1 MTGVTIK
8 NERNAIC
15 LGNVTVTINLELG
28 EQERLQCVEA
38 GFATMEEYLYSLLAK
53 DRDRLAILRGLS
65 DVEAGRMR
73 PFDEF
78 DAEFRKKH
86 GIKLD

>member
-1 MTGVTIK
+1 MNKIFV
-8 NERNAIC
+8 RD
-15 LGNVTVTINLELG
+15 VTVTIHLDIG
-28 EQERLQCVEA
+28 EQERIQCVEA

-53 DRDRLAILRGLS
+53 DRDRLAILKGLA
-65 DVEAGRMR
+65 DAEAGRMS

-86 GIKLD
+86 GIHA